1 VTEGHPDKMADQ
13 ISDSILD
20 AILAEDPMGRVACE
34 TLLTTGLVVVAGEI
48 TTDAYVDIPKIARET
63 VNSIGY
69 DRESFGFD
77 GHTCGVMVSI
87 DEQSTNIAQGV
98 NTAIERRT
106 GGAQDALDAVGAG
119 DQGMMFG
126 YACDETQDL
135 MPMPI
140 WLAHRLAHRLSEV
153 RKAGVLPYLRPD
165 GKTQVTIEYEG
176 NRPVR
181 LDTVLISTQH
191 QPGIDIDT
199 LLKPDLRDHVIR
211 PLLPP
216 QFADDDFTLL
226 CNPTGTFELGGPH
239 ADTGLTG
246 RKIIV
251 DTYGG
256 MARHGGGA
264 FSGKDPTKVD
274 RSAAYAVR
282 QVAKA
287 VVAAGL
293 ASRCEVQVAYAIGQA
308 RPVSVLVETFGT
320 STIDQEKL
328 PGLIQEHFDLRPAAI
343 IERLDLRRPIYRKT
357 AAYGHFGRS
366 ESEFTWERT
375 DKAARL
381 KDAAKNPGAIVMAK
395 SGSAKNGSV
404 PKAAKPTKRKAGRQ
418 AIEA

>member
-1 VTEGHPDKMADQ
+1 LSTLWRFTSESVTEGHPDKMADQ
-13 ISDSILD
+13 VSDAILD
-20 AILAEDPMGRVACE
+20 AILGEDPSGRVACE

-48 TTDAYVDIPKIARET
+48 TTDAYVDIPKIARRTICE
-63 VNSIGY
+63 IGY
-69 DRESFGFD
+69 DRESYGFD
-77 GHTCGVMVSI
+77 GHTCGVIVSI
-87 DEQSTNIAQGV
+87 DEQSSNIAQGV
-98 NTAIERRT
+98 DAALERRN
-106 GGAQDALDAVGAG
+106 GSASDELDAVGAG

-126 YACDETQDL
+126 YACDETEDL

-140 WLAHRLAHRLSEV
+140 WLAHRLARRLSEV
-153 RKAGVLPYLRPD
+153 RKAGLVPYLRPD
-165 GKTQVTIEYEG
+165 GKTQVTIEYDG

-199 LLKPDLRDHVIR
+199 LLKPDLLDHVIR

-216 QFADDDFTLL
+216 QFADDAFTLL

-274 RSAAYAVR
+274 RSAAYAAR
-282 QVAKA
+282 QAAKA

-293 ASRCEVQVAYAIGQA
+293 ARRCEVQVAYAIGKA
-308 RPVSVLVETFGT
+308 RPVSVMVDTFGT
-320 STIDQEKL
+320 AEIDPARL
-328 PGLIQEHFDLRPAAI
+328 PELIQDHFDLRPAAI
-343 IERLDLRRPIYRKT
+343 IDRLRLRRPIYRKT
-357 AAYGHFGRS
+357 AAYGHFGRA
-366 ESEFTWERT
+366 EKEFTWERV
-375 DKAARL
+375 D
-381 KDAAKNPGAIVMAK
+381 DAADQLRR
-395 SGSAKNGSV
+395 
-404 PKAAKPTKRKAGRQ
+404 AAG
-418 AIEA
+418 